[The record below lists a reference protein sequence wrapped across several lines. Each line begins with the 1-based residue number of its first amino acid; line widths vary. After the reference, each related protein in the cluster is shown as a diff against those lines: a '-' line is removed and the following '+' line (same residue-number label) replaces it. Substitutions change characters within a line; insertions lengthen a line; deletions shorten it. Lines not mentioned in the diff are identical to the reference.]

1 MAASDQSDPAMAKTP
16 TPNPKTVGP
25 LSGVRLLEVGG
36 GLAAAYAV
44 KLLVDLGAEATVIEP
59 ASGSPLRN
67 AAALSPR
74 GSLIFQYLRSGCNSV
89 VLARDAEGIELLLL
103 AHAQT
108 DITIDALPPGQWTN
122 LMMSYRAP
130 ALPGSVVIHI
140 SPFGQTG
147 PRKGQRAT
155 SLTLQAMAGWSHRIV
170 GDGGEPLF
178 AGGDLDAYGGGV
190 HAAVAA
196 LTAWRQAHTTASS
209 VESDVSLFE
218 CLVGM
223 LPYPTVHA
231 EILNAAGLAMPPIIR
246 SLPGV
251 LACRDG
257 WVGINPL
264 NQQGWNDVCEIMGI
278 PEFRDQLR
286 QVQADPALTMV
297 FRTQA
302 ELWLR
307 QQDGDDIVD
316 LMQSMRVPATRVL
329 DGRGL
334 LNHPQL
340 RTRNAFI
347 RQPGDDF
354 LRPAPPWRF
363 SSTSLPLPS
372 VAPPLGRD
380 TENPWRTPRL
390 PPKEV
395 LSVRSES
402 RHSTWGGGRPNLPYS
417 GLKVF
422 DLSVYWAGPI
432 ITMYLASFG
441 ADVVKVESHQRP
453 DPFRYSTSLPELG
466 EDWWE
471 RSAVWQSTNLNKRS
485 LTLDLTN
492 SVAQEIASRFIAQA
506 DVLIENFSPRVLDH
520 LGIDVSAAC
529 ASNRSLIVVRL
540 PGFGLDGPY
549 RDHIA
554 WAPTFEQAS
563 GLANVTGEQDGA
575 PTPPGGCADPLAGM
589 HGLLALQA
597 ALVHR
602 DRTGE
607 GQVIEMAQLEALTA
621 LTADQVI
628 AASGNGELPTRH
640 GNQHPNIA
648 PHGVYPCLG
657 ADEWIAIAAQDDEW
671 ETLAA
676 EVGRADL
683 LADPELADLATR
695 QAWRHELDASIR
707 VWTSQRSARQAEATL
722 RNCGVTV
729 AAVVD
734 PALLGDDEQLRARGY
749 FQAIDRPATATY
761 RYPGWPMRYS
771 FDPDTPHAHAAP
783 TLGEHTE
790 DLLAHVLGMS
800 GSEIE
805 RLSADGVIGT
815 GMSLRR

>member
-1 MAASDQSDPAMAKTP
+1 MAVSDQNHPALGETQA
-16 TPNPKTVGP
+16 PNSNTSGP
-25 LSGVRLLEVGG
+25 LSGVRVLEVGG

-59 ASGSPLRN
+59 AAGCPLRTT
-67 AAALSPR
+67 AARSPR
-74 GSLIFQYLRSGCNSV
+74 GAPLFQYLRSGCKSV
-89 VLARDAEGIELLLL
+89 VLERDAEGIEQLLL

-108 DITIDALPPGQWTN
+108 GITIDALPPGQWAN
-122 LMMSYRAP
+122 LTMAHSAP
-130 ALPGSVVIHI
+130 TPAGSVVVHI
-140 SPFGQTG
+140 SAFGQTG

-170 GDGGEPLF
+170 GEKGKPLF
-178 AGGDLDAYGGGV
+178 AGGNLDAYGGGV

-196 LTAWRQAHTTASS
+196 LTAWRQAQASASS
-209 VESDVSLFE
+209 VESDVSIFE

-231 EILNAAGLAMPPIIR
+231 EILHAAGLAMPPIIR

-251 LACRDG
+251 LACKDG

-278 PEFRDQLR
+278 PEFRDRLR
-286 QVQADPALTMV
+286 QVQAEPALTMD
-297 FRTQA
+297 FRARA
-302 ELWLR
+302 EAWLR
-307 QQDGDDIVD
+307 QQNGDDIVD

-329 DGRGL
+329 DGHGL

-340 RTRNAFI
+340 RTRKAFV
-347 RQPGDDF
+347 RQPQDRF
-354 LRPAPPWRF
+354 LRPVSPWRF
-363 SSTSLPLPS
+363 SSTPLPPPAAAPLLGRGNDS
-372 VAPPLGRD
+372 PPRRQRRRPKPAPPAR
-380 TENPWRTPRL
+380 
-390 PPKEV
+390 
-395 LSVRSES
+395 
-402 RHSTWGGGRPNLPYS
+402 STWGGGRPNLPYT

-432 ITMYLASFG
+432 ITMYLAAFG
-441 ADVVKVESHQRP
+441 ADVIKVESHQRP
-453 DPFRYSTSLPELG
+453 DPFRYSTSTPELG

-471 RSAVWQSTNLNKRS
+471 RSAVWQSTNLGKRS
-485 LTLDLTN
+485 LTLDL
-492 SVAQEIASRFIAQA
+492 SDRVAQDIASRFIAQA
-506 DVLIENFSPRVLDH
+506 DVLVENFTPRVLDH
-520 LGIDVSAAC
+520 LGIDVSGARV
-529 ASNRSLIVVRL
+529 SNPGLIVIRL

-549 RDHIA
+549 RDHVA

-563 GLANVTGEQDGA
+563 GIANLTGEQDGT

-602 DRTGE
+602 DRTGD

-628 AASGNGELPTRH
+628 AASGKGTLPTRH

-648 PHGVYPCLG
+648 PHGIYPCLG
-657 ADEWIAIAAQDDEW
+657 ADEWIAIAAQDNEW
-671 ETLAA
+671 EALAV
-676 EVGRADL
+676 EIGRADL
-683 LADPELADLATR
+683 LTVPELTDLAAR
-695 QAWRHELDASIR
+695 QARQHELDIYISA
-707 VWTSQRSARQAEATL
+707 WTSRRSAHQAEATL
-722 RNCGVTV
+722 RHCGVTV

-734 PALLGDDEQLRARGY
+734 PALLGEDEQLRARGY
-749 FQAIDRPATATY
+749 FQAIHRPATATY

-771 FDPDTPHAHAAP
+771 FGPDTPHAHAAP
-783 TLGEHTE
+783 TLGEHSK
-790 DLLAHVLGMS
+790 DLLAHVLRLS
-800 GSEIE
+800 NSEIE

-815 GMSLRR
+815 GMSLRH

>member
-1 MAASDQSDPAMAKTP
+1 MAASDQSEPAMAKTP
-16 TPNPKTVGP
+16 TPNPKAVGP
-25 LSGVRLLEVGG
+25 LSGVRVLEVGG

-59 ASGSPLRN
+59 ASGCPLRN

-74 GSLIFQYLRSGCNSV
+74 GSPIFQYLRSGCNSV
-89 VLARDAEGIELLLL
+89 VLARDAEGIDLLLL

-122 LMMSYRAP
+122 LTMSHQAP
-130 ALPGSVVIHI
+130 ALPGSVVVHI

-170 GDGGEPLF
+170 GDRGEPLF

-196 LTAWRQAHTTASS
+196 LTAWRHAHTTASS
-209 VESDVSLFE
+209 VESDVSVFE

-307 QQDGDDIVD
+307 KQDGDDIVD

-363 SSTSLPLPS
+363 SSTSLPVAISCAAPGAGHREPMANPATPS
-372 VAPPLGRD
+372 EGSATGAIRTAPFNVG
-380 TENPWRTPRL
+380 WW
-390 PPKEV
+390 PPE
-395 LSVRSES
+395 
-402 RHSTWGGGRPNLPYS
+402 
-417 GLKVF
+417 
-422 DLSVYWAGPI
+422 
-432 ITMYLASFG
+432 
-441 ADVVKVESHQRP
+441 
-453 DPFRYSTSLPELG
+453 
-466 EDWWE
+466 
-471 RSAVWQSTNLNKRS
+471 
-485 LTLDLTN
+485 
-492 SVAQEIASRFIAQA
+492 
-506 DVLIENFSPRVLDH
+506 
-520 LGIDVSAAC
+520 
-529 ASNRSLIVVRL
+529 
-540 PGFGLDGPY
+540 
-549 RDHIA
+549 
-554 WAPTFEQAS
+554 
-563 GLANVTGEQDGA
+563 
-575 PTPPGGCADPLAGM
+575 
-589 HGLLALQA
+589 
-597 ALVHR
+597 
-602 DRTGE
+602 
-607 GQVIEMAQLEALTA
+607 
-621 LTADQVI
+621 
-628 AASGNGELPTRH
+628 
-640 GNQHPNIA
+640 
-648 PHGVYPCLG
+648 
-657 ADEWIAIAAQDDEW
+657 
-671 ETLAA
+671 
-676 EVGRADL
+676 
-683 LADPELADLATR
+683 
-695 QAWRHELDASIR
+695 
-707 VWTSQRSARQAEATL
+707 
-722 RNCGVTV
+722 
-729 AAVVD
+729 
-734 PALLGDDEQLRARGY
+734 PALLRFESIRLKC
-749 FQAIDRPATATY
+749 
-761 RYPGWPMRYS
+761 
-771 FDPDTPHAHAAP
+771 
-783 TLGEHTE
+783 
-790 DLLAHVLGMS
+790 VLGGSHHYDVS
-800 GSEIE
+800 GFI
-805 RLSADGVIGT
+805 RC
-815 GMSLRR
+815 